1 MQLMTVQKNFS
12 SQNETVFNLQDS
24 DALTLISSG
33 EAPFFLLLCTQEMQ

>member
-1 MQLMTVQKNFS
+1 MFDDFKDFS
-12 SQNETVFNLQDS
+12 SQNEAVFNLQDS